1 MTRRTQ
7 SLNISGNFRRAYR
20 LTQIITAF
28 MKFWILYFSFLLAF
42 QNPVN
47 AQSKEPPFTVNEI
60 IDKIKQNVKPQW
72 VTTKTDTIVIGNA
85 FDTVT
90 GIATCMF
97 ADMNILKRAVAAHC
111 NLIITHEPIF
121 YNATNTIADFM
132 KTDMVLKEKVA
143 YIKERKLTIFWFHDN
158 AHRNDPDQILQG
170 LADELKWKIISTSPW
185 ILEVKKETLTSL
197 ANDLKRHFNV
207 EGIRVIG
214 NPNLEVSRVGLVP
227 GLAPTLQMHIGV
239 LQRND
244 VDVILVGE
252 AREWEDYVYT
262 EDAVLQGKRKAAIF
276 IGHLQ
281 SEEPGAKYCAD
292 WLKTFVNGTNIVFLK
307 NDNYWWSPK

>member
-1 MTRRTQ
+1 
-7 SLNISGNFRRAYR
+7 
-20 LTQIITAF
+20 
-28 MKFWILYFSFLLAF
+28 MKFRILYFSLLLAF
-42 QNPVN
+42 QNPMN
-47 AQSKEPPFTVNEI
+47 AQTRKPSLTVNEVI
-60 IDKIKQNVKPQW
+60 AKIKQNVKPQW
-72 VTTKTDTIVIGNA
+72 FTTRTDTILIGNA

-121 YNATNTIADFM
+121 YNATDSVPDFM
-132 KTDMVLKEKVA
+132 EADKVLNDKVA
-143 YIKERKLTIFWFHDN
+143 FIKENKLTLFRFHDN
-158 AHRNDPDQILQG
+158 AHRNHPDQILQG
-170 LADELKWKIISTSPW
+170 LADELKWKIVSTSPW
-185 ILEVKKETLTSL
+185 ILEVKKETLASL
-197 ANDLKRHFNV
+197 VYTVKKHFKV

-214 NPNLEVSRVGLVP
+214 NPDLEISRIALVP

-239 LQRND
+239 LQRDD

-262 EDAVLQGKRKAAIF
+262 EDAVMQGKKKAAIF
-276 IGHLQ
+276 IGHLK

-292 WLKTFVNGTNIVFLK
+292 WMKTFIHGTNIIFLK
-307 NDNYWWSPK
+307 NDNYWWTPK